1 MDIYRVEATS
11 LHLRSQPVVA
21 PSTKI
26 AILHYGQTVKKLGVA
41 PNSVWWH
48 VSSVINGLEVTG
60 FVNSSYLSASNT
72 FAAPASTKKIG
83 VVHMSTK
90 KLIQRAAASGRA
102 FPLNEPGQP
111 TRISNNIEKASEL
124 HSIID
129 WLEVEKSARYKPKGG
144 ETYCNIYAYDY
155 CYLSN
160 VYLPR
165 VWWTSKAISQ
175 LQKGES
181 VVPVYDQ
188 TISELNANS
197 LYNWLSEYGADF
209 GWRRVVDLTEL
220 QNEAN
225 MGSVC
230 IMSARRK
237 ELNLPGHICAVAP
250 ETTKH
255 NAVRKNGAVTCPLQS
270 NAGASNFRY
279 GGTVWWTSEKFSG
292 FSFWVHA

>member
-1 MDIYRVEATS
+1 MASYRVEATS
-11 LHLRSQPVVA
+11 LNLRAQPVVA

-26 AILHYGQTVKKLGVA
+26 ATLHHGQTVEKLEA
-41 PNSVWWH
+41 ASDPTWWR
-48 VSSVINGLEVTG
+48 VSTVINGLAVTG
-60 FVNSSYLSASNT
+60 FVSSSYLSPANT
-72 FAAPASTKKIG
+72 FAAPSTARNIG
-83 VVHMSTK
+83 PVHMSTQNPIK
-90 KLIQRAAASGRA
+90 RALPSGRA
-102 FPLNEPGQP
+102 FPLNEPEQP
-111 TRISNNIEKASEL
+111 RRASTNIEKASEL

-129 WLEVEKSARYKPKGG
+129 WLEVEKSARYKPKSG

-165 VWWTSKAISQ
+165 VWWTGKAISK

-197 LYNWLSEYGADF
+197 LYNWLSEYGSDF

-225 MGSVC
+225 IGSVC

-237 ELNLPGHICAVAP
+237 DLNRPGHICAVAP
-250 ETTKH
+250 ETTKL
-255 NAVRKNGAVTCPLQS
+255 NAIRKNDVVTCPLQS